1 MEFIHLFISFYFIF
15 LEFCGDFGD
24 FFEVVLGGGGGLYLW
39 VVVGGYACVWLWVCY
54 NFVLVFVYG
63 GRFLF
68 CIFFIWMV
76 FKKKKLLYIILMYRI
91 EK

>member
-39 VVVGGYACVWLWVCY
+39 VVVGGYACG
-54 NFVLVFVYG
+54 FVTILCLCLYMVVGFYFVF
-63 GRFLF
+63 FL
-68 CIFFIWMV
+68 
-76 FKKKKLLYIILMYRI
+76 Y
-91 EK
+91 